1 MIRGD
6 LNLNW
11 MEPSSP
17 EGKRLLDLEVE
28 QGLECMITEPTRIQ
42 MRGSLITKSL
52 IYVILTNHLEL
63 FENCGVH
70 DPALSDHGLVYGF
83 LNETVKHQKGKIVT
97 FKSLKD
103 FDVEKYKED
112 LMYAPWHVSEIFNS
126 CDKAN
131 FMEMLLSSIVNTHM
145 PTKNM
150 RVRAQ
155 DVPYMTKE
163 RKGAIRA
170 KRSTAKKVSQGTNQ

>member
-1 MIRGD
+1 M
-6 LNLNW
+6 
-11 MEPSSP
+11 
-17 EGKRLLDLEVE
+17 V
-28 QGLECMITEPTRIQ
+28 TEPTRIQ

-52 IYVILTNHLEL
+52 IDVILTNHPEL

-83 LNETVKHQKGKIVT
+83 LNETVKYQKVKIVT

-126 CDKAN
+126 CDDNRAAN
-131 FMEMLLSSIVNTHM
+131 NGRSTDNVRSKIDL
-145 PTKNM
+145 
-150 RVRAQ
+150 VRAN
-155 DVPYMTKE
+155 P
-163 RKGAIRA
+163 
-170 KRSTAKKVSQGTNQ
+170 